1 MREETMWP
9 PVARLKRPEKKRAT
23 GTRREEVEEEP
34 PTILSAS
41 PSFFSRFLM
50 TDKRLDWGQNNRV
63 EKKLRCF
70 VSTTR
75 CSGMT
80 SFL

>member
-50 TDKRLDWGQNNRV
+50 TNKRLDWPRYNRV
-63 EKKLRCF
+63 DKMLRCF
-70 VSTTR
+70 VIQS
-75 CSGMT
+75 
-80 SFL
+80 LKHHKVL